1 MPSGKNWM
9 NFLYIN
15 LAFVLYIAGVFYY
28 GQIAQIKA
36 NWPLYRC
43 NPMYMYLADDIESN
57 FVFCIQNMQ
66 TGFMGYL
73 LQPLTYITSSVS
85 TMLGGFS
92 GQINMVR
99 GMFDKIRTFMTS
111 TIQSV
116 FGVFLNLVIEFQKIT
131 ISINDLI
138 GKIIG
143 TMVSL
148 MYILSGSITTM
159 NSTWNGPPGQM
170 IRALGKCFYPETSVK
185 LKNGTI
191 KAMKDIDLGDILEN
205 GSIVESVMKIDNKQK
220 PISLYVI
227 KGAGVNK
234 EDIYVTGSHLVLN
247 NDTKQFIKTEDYFKA
262 ELSDKKTEWF
272 SCLITSD
279 HKIQIG
285 NEMFWDWEYH
295 FVKKL

>member
-143 TMVSL
+143 SMVSL

-159 NSTWNGPPGQM
+159 QSTWNGPPGQM

-285 NEMFWDWEYH
+285 DEMFWDWEDH
-295 FVKKL
+295 FIKKF